1 MAVELART
9 FLIENEWYWRI
20 TENATSFTAGAA
32 VRDFLVPLAQVGKD
46 RFELADMV
54 ADDDDRGLAF
64 RIGTQTM
71 HVTHIRL
78 GTGGDRAVVNNFVG
92 DVNRALA
99 IAEVGFALAL
109 IVPRRYELR
118 GALFTEDEL
127 AALLGDPILLVP
139 TTRASWRSIPS

>member
-20 TENATSFTAGAA
+20 TENATSFTAQAA
-32 VRDFLVPLAQVGKD
+32 VRDFLQPLAKVART
-46 RFELADMV
+46 RFEIDDIV
-54 ADDDDRGLAF
+54 ADSDDRGLAF
-64 RIGTQTM
+64 RIKTTTTQL
-71 HVTHIRL
+71 RL
-78 GTGGDRAVVNNFVG
+78 GSGGDRAVVNNLIG
-92 DVNRALA
+92 DINRALA
-99 IAEVGFALAL
+99 IAETGYAMAL

-127 AALLGDPILLVP
+127 AALLGDPIVLVP

>member
-20 TENATSFTAGAA
+20 TENATSFTAQAA
-32 VRDFLVPLAQVGKD
+32 VRDFLHPLAKLARG
-46 RFELADMV
+46 RFDIDDIV

-64 RIGTQTM
+64 RIQTSTTQL
-71 HVTHIRL
+71 RL

-92 DVNRALA
+92 DINRALA
-99 IAEVGFALAL
+99 IAETGYALAL

-127 AALLGDPILLVP
+127 AALLGDPIVLVP

>member
-20 TENATSFTAGAA
+20 TENATSFTAAAA
-32 VRDFLVPLAQVGKD
+32 VRDFLQPLAKLAQG
-46 RFELADMV
+46 RFEVADMTV
-54 ADDDDRGLAF
+54 DGDDRGLGF
-64 RIGTQTM
+64 RINTSTTQ
-71 HVTHIRL
+71 IRL
-78 GTGGDRAVVNNFVG
+78 GSGGDRAVVNNFVG
-92 DVNRALA
+92 DINRALA
-99 IAEVGFALAL
+99 IGETGYALAL

-127 AALLGDPILLVP
+127 AALLGDPIVLVP

>member
-20 TENATSFTAGAA
+20 TENASSFSATAA
-32 VRDFLVPLAQVGKD
+32 VRDFLEPLARLAKG
-46 RFELADMV
+46 RFELVDMQAD
-54 ADDDDRGLAF
+54 ADDRGLAF
-64 RIGTQTM
+64 RIGESTTQL
-71 HVTHIRL
+71 RL
-78 GTGGDRAVVNNFVG
+78 GSGGDRAVVNNFVG

-127 AALLGDPILLVP
+127 AVLLGDPILLVP

>member
-20 TENATSFTAGAA
+20 TENASSFTATAA
-32 VRDFLVPLAQVGKD
+32 VRDFLEPLARLGKG
-46 RFELADMV
+46 RFELTDMMV
-54 ADDDDRGLAF
+54 DEDARGLSF
-64 RIGTQTM
+64 RLGESTTQ
-71 HVTHIRL
+71 IRL

-92 DVNRALA
+92 DINRALA
-99 IAEVGFALAL
+99 VAEVGFALAL

>member
-20 TENATSFTAGAA
+20 TENASSFTATAA
-32 VRDFLVPLAQVGKD
+32 VRDFLEPLARLGQG
-46 RFELADMV
+46 RFELTDMTV
-54 ADDDDRGLAF
+54 DEDARGLSF
-64 RIGTQTM
+64 RLGESTTQ
-71 HVTHIRL
+71 IRL
-78 GTGGDRAVVNNFVG
+78 GAGGDRAVVNNFVG
-92 DVNRALA
+92 DINRALA
-99 IAEVGFALAL
+99 VAEVGFALAL

>member
-20 TENATSFTAGAA
+20 TENATSFTAQAA
-32 VRDFLVPLAQVGKD
+32 VRDFLQPLAKLART
-46 RFELADMV
+46 RFEIGDIV

-64 RIGTQTM
+64 RIKTAT
-71 HVTHIRL
+71 THLRL
-78 GTGGDRAVVNNFVG
+78 GSGGDRAIVNNFIG
-92 DVNRALA
+92 DINRALA
-99 IAEVGFALAL
+99 IAETGCAMAL

-127 AALLGDPILLVP
+127 AALLGDPIVLVP

>member
-20 TENATSFTAGAA
+20 TENASSFTATAA
-32 VRDFLVPLAQVGKD
+32 VRDFLEPLARLGHG
-46 RFELADMV
+46 RFELTAMV
-54 ADDDDRGLAF
+54 VDEDARGLSF
-64 RIGTQTM
+64 RLGESTTQ
-71 HVTHIRL
+71 IRL

-92 DVNRALA
+92 DINRALA
-99 IAEVGFALAL
+99 VAEVGFAVAL
-109 IVPRRYELR
+109 IGPRRYELR

>member
-20 TENATSFTAGAA
+20 TENATSFTAQAA
-32 VRDFLVPLAQVGKD
+32 VRDFLQPLAKVASG
-46 RFELADMV
+46 RFAVEDIV
-54 ADDDDRGLAF
+54 ADGDDRGLAF
-64 RIGTQTM
+64 RINTSTTQL
-71 HVTHIRL
+71 RL
-78 GTGGDRAVVNNFVG
+78 GSGGDRAIVNNFVG
-92 DVNRALA
+92 DINRALA
-99 IAEVGFALAL
+99 IAETGYALAL

-127 AALLGDPILLVP
+127 AALLGDPIVLVP

>member
-20 TENATSFTAGAA
+20 TENATSFTAQAA
-32 VRDFLVPLAQVGKD
+32 VRDFLQPLAKLAKN
-46 RFELADMV
+46 RFELDEIV
-54 ADDDDRGLAF
+54 ADGDDRGLAF
-64 RIGTQTM
+64 RVKTSTTQL
-71 HVTHIRL
+71 RL
-78 GTGGDRAVVNNFVG
+78 GAGGDRAVVNNFVG
-92 DVNRALA
+92 DINRALA
-99 IAEVGFALAL
+99 IAETGYSLAL

-127 AALLGDPILLVP
+127 AALLGDPIVLVP

>member
-20 TENATSFTAGAA
+20 TENASSFTATAA
-32 VRDFLVPLAQVGKD
+32 VRDFLEPLARLGHG
-46 RFELADMV
+46 RFELTDMRV
-54 ADDDDRGLAF
+54 DEDARGLSF
-64 RIGTQTM
+64 RLGESTTQ
-71 HVTHIRL
+71 IRL

-92 DVNRALA
+92 DINRALA
-99 IAEVGFALAL
+99 VAEVGFALAL

>member
-20 TENATSFTAGAA
+20 TENATSFTAQAA
-32 VRDFLVPLAQVGKD
+32 VRDFLQPLAKLAKN
-46 RFELADMV
+46 RFELDDIV
-54 ADDDDRGLAF
+54 ADGDDRGLAF
-64 RIGTQTM
+64 RVKTSTTQL
-71 HVTHIRL
+71 RL
-78 GTGGDRAVVNNFVG
+78 GAGGDRAVVNNFVG
-92 DVNRALA
+92 DINRALA
-99 IAEVGFALAL
+99 IAETGYSLAL

-127 AALLGDPILLVP
+127 AALLGDPIVLVP

>member
-20 TENATSFTAGAA
+20 TENASSFTATAA
-32 VRDFLVPLAQVGKD
+32 VRDFLEPLARLGKG
-46 RFELADMV
+46 RFELTDMTV
-54 ADDDDRGLAF
+54 DEDARGLSF
-64 RIGTQTM
+64 
-71 HVTHIRL
+71 RL

-92 DVNRALA
+92 DINRALA
-99 IAEVGFALAL
+99 VAEVGFALAL

>member
-20 TENATSFTAGAA
+20 TENATSFTAQAA
-32 VRDFLVPLAQVGKD
+32 VRDFLQPLAKVASA
-46 RFELADMV
+46 RFEIGDIV
-54 ADDDDRGLAF
+54 VDGDDRGLAF
-64 RIGTQTM
+64 RIKTSTTQL
-71 HVTHIRL
+71 RL
-78 GTGGDRAVVNNFVG
+78 GSGGDRAVVNNFIG
-92 DVNRALA
+92 DINRALA
-99 IAEVGFALAL
+99 IADTGYAMAL

-127 AALLGDPILLVP
+127 AALLGDPIVLVP

>member
-20 TENATSFTAGAA
+20 TENASSFTATAA
-32 VRDFLVPLAQVGKD
+32 VRDFLEPLARLAKD
-46 RFELADMV
+46 RFDLADMTV
-54 ADDDDRGLAF
+54 DDDARGLSF
-64 RIGTQTM
+64 RIGTQT
-71 HVTHIRL
+71 TQIRL
-78 GTGGDRAVVNNFVG
+78 GTGGDRGVVNNFVG
-92 DVNRALA
+92 DINRALA
-99 IAEVGFALAL
+99 VAEVGFALAL

>member
-20 TENATSFTAGAA
+20 TENASSFTATAA
-32 VRDFLVPLAQVGKD
+32 VRDFLEPLARLGQG
-46 RFELADMV
+46 RFELTDMKV
-54 ADDDDRGLAF
+54 DEDARGLSF
-64 RIGTQTM
+64 RLGESTTQ
-71 HVTHIRL
+71 IRL

-92 DVNRALA
+92 DINRALA
-99 IAEVGFALAL
+99 VAEVGFALAL

-139 TTRASWRSIPS
+139 TTRASWHSIPS

>member
-20 TENATSFTAGAA
+20 TENATSFTAQAA
-32 VRDFLVPLAQVGKD
+32 VRDFLQPLAKVAST
-46 RFELADMV
+46 RFEIGDIV
-54 ADDDDRGLAF
+54 ADGDDRGLAF
-64 RIGTQTM
+64 RIKTSTTQL
-71 HVTHIRL
+71 RL
-78 GTGGDRAVVNNFVG
+78 GSGGDRAVVNNFIG
-92 DVNRALA
+92 DINRALA
-99 IAEVGFALAL
+99 IAETGYAMAL

-127 AALLGDPILLVP
+127 AALLGDPIVLVP

>member
-20 TENATSFTAGAA
+20 TENATSFTAQAA
-32 VRDFLVPLAQVGKD
+32 VRDFLQPLAKVGHG
-46 RFELADMV
+46 RFELVDIRADE
-54 ADDDDRGLAF
+54 DDRGLSF
-64 RIGTQTM
+64 RINTSTTQL
-71 HVTHIRL
+71 RL
-78 GTGGDRAVVNNFVG
+78 GSGGDRAVVNNFVG
-92 DVNRALA
+92 DINRALA
-99 IAEVGFALAL
+99 IGETGYSLAL

-127 AALLGDPILLVP
+127 AALLGDPIVLVP

>member
-20 TENATSFTAGAA
+20 TENASSFTATAA
-32 VRDFLVPLAQVGKD
+32 VRDFLEPLARLGQG
-46 RFELADMV
+46 RFELTDMMV
-54 ADDDDRGLAF
+54 DEDARGLSF
-64 RIGTQTM
+64 RLGESTTQ
-71 HVTHIRL
+71 IRL

-92 DVNRALA
+92 DINRALA
-99 IAEVGFALAL
+99 VAEVGFALAL

>member
-20 TENATSFTAGAA
+20 TENATSFTAQAA
-32 VRDFLVPLAQVGKD
+32 VRDFLQPLAKVASG
-46 RFELADMV
+46 RFAVEDMV
-54 ADDDDRGLAF
+54 ADGDDRGLSF
-64 RIGTQTM
+64 RINTSTTQ
-71 HVTHIRL
+71 IRL
-78 GTGGDRAVVNNFVG
+78 GSGGDRAVVNNFVG
-92 DVNRALA
+92 DINRALA
-99 IAEVGFALAL
+99 IAETGYALAL

-127 AALLGDPILLVP
+127 AALLGDPIVLVP

>member
-20 TENATSFTAGAA
+20 TENATSFTAQAA
-32 VRDFLVPLAQVGKD
+32 VRDFLQPLAKVGHG
-46 RFELADMV
+46 RFELVDIHADE
-54 ADDDDRGLAF
+54 DDRGLSF
-64 RIGTQTM
+64 RINTSTTQL
-71 HVTHIRL
+71 RL
-78 GTGGDRAVVNNFVG
+78 GSGGDRAVVNNFVG
-92 DVNRALA
+92 DINRALA
-99 IAEVGFALAL
+99 IGETGYALAL

-127 AALLGDPILLVP
+127 AALLGDPIVLVP

>member
-20 TENATSFTAGAA
+20 TENATSFTATAA
-32 VRDFLVPLAQVGKD
+32 VRDFLDPLAKVAKG
-46 RFELADMV
+46 RFEISAISADE
-54 ADDDDRGLAF
+54 DDRGLSF
-64 RIGTQTM
+64 RIGTSTTQL
-71 HVTHIRL
+71 RL
-78 GTGGDRAVVNNFVG
+78 GSGGDRAVVNNFVG
-92 DVNRALA
+92 DINRALA
-99 IAEVGFALAL
+99 IAETGYALAL

-127 AALLGDPILLVP
+127 AALLGDPIVLVP

>member
-20 TENATSFTAGAA
+20 TENASSFTATAA
-32 VRDFLVPLAQVGKD
+32 VRDFLEPLARLGQG
-46 RFELADMV
+46 RFELTDMRV
-54 ADDDDRGLAF
+54 DEDARGLSF
-64 RIGTQTM
+64 RLGESTTQ
-71 HVTHIRL
+71 IRL

-92 DVNRALA
+92 DINRALA
-99 IAEVGFALAL
+99 VAEVGFALAL

-139 TTRASWRSIPS
+139 TTRASWHSIPS

>member
-20 TENATSFTAGAA
+20 TENASSFTASAA
-32 VRDFLVPLAQVGKD
+32 VRDFLQPLARLAKG
-46 RFELADMV
+46 RFELADMI
-54 ADDDDRGLAF
+54 AEADDRGLSF
-64 RIGTQTM
+64 RVGTSTTQ
-71 HVTHIRL
+71 IRL
-78 GTGGDRAVVNNFVG
+78 GSGGDRAVVNTFVG
-92 DVNRALA
+92 DINRALA
-99 IAEVGFALAL
+99 VGEVGFALAL

-139 TTRASWRSIPS
+139 TTRASWSSIPS

>member
-20 TENATSFTAGAA
+20 TENATSFTAQAA
-32 VRDFLVPLAQVGKD
+32 VRDFLQPLAKVAKG
-46 RFELADMV
+46 RFVLADML
-54 ADDDDRGLAF
+54 ADGDDRGLAF
-64 RIGTQTM
+64 RINDSTTQ
-71 HVTHIRL
+71 IRL
-78 GTGGDRAVVNNFVG
+78 GSGGDRAVVNNFVG
-92 DVNRALA
+92 DINRALA
-99 IAEVGFALAL
+99 IAETGYALAL

-127 AALLGDPILLVP
+127 AALLGDPIVLVP

>member
-20 TENATSFTAGAA
+20 TENASSFTATAA
-32 VRDFLVPLAQVGKD
+32 VRDFLEPLARLGHG
-46 RFELADMV
+46 RFELTDMRV
-54 ADDDDRGLAF
+54 DEDARSLSF
-64 RIGTQTM
+64 RLGESTTQ
-71 HVTHIRL
+71 IRL

-92 DVNRALA
+92 DINRALA
-99 IAEVGFALAL
+99 VAEVGFALAL

>member
-20 TENATSFTAGAA
+20 TENATSLTATAA
-32 VRDFLVPLAQVGKD
+32 VRDFVQPLARLAKG
-46 RFELADMV
+46 RFELEPLAVDG
-54 ADDDDRGLAF
+54 DDRGLAL
-64 RIGTQTM
+64 RIAESTTR
-71 HVTHIRL
+71 IRL
-78 GTGGDRAVVNNFVG
+78 GTGGDRAVVNDFIG

-99 IAEVGFALAL
+99 IADVGWALAL

-118 GALFTEDEL
+118 GALFTQDEL
-127 AALLGDPILLVP
+127 AALLGDPLLLVP

>member
-20 TENATSFTAGAA
+20 TENATSFTAQAA
-32 VRDFLVPLAQVGKD
+32 VRDFLQPLAKLART
-46 RFELADMV
+46 RFEIDDILADE
-54 ADDDDRGLAF
+54 DDRGLAF
-64 RIGTQTM
+64 RIKTSTTQL
-71 HVTHIRL
+71 RL
-78 GTGGDRAVVNNFVG
+78 GSGGDRAVVNNLIG
-92 DVNRALA
+92 DINRALA
-99 IAEVGFALAL
+99 IGETGYAMAL

-127 AALLGDPILLVP
+127 AALLGDPIVLVP

>member
-20 TENATSFTAGAA
+20 TENATSFTAQAA
-32 VRDFLVPLAQVGKD
+32 VRDFLQPLAKVASG
-46 RFELADMV
+46 RFAVEDILADG
-54 ADDDDRGLAF
+54 DDRGLAF
-64 RIGTQTM
+64 RINTSTTQL
-71 HVTHIRL
+71 RL
-78 GTGGDRAVVNNFVG
+78 GSGGDRAVVNNFVG
-92 DVNRALA
+92 DINRALA
-99 IAEVGFALAL
+99 IAETGYALAL

-127 AALLGDPILLVP
+127 AALLGDPIVLVP

>member
-20 TENATSFTAGAA
+20 TENATSFTAQAA
-32 VRDFLVPLAQVGKD
+32 VRDFLQPLAKLAST
-46 RFELADMV
+46 RFEIDGITADG
-54 ADDDDRGLAF
+54 DDRGLAF
-64 RIGTQTM
+64 RIKTSTTQL
-71 HVTHIRL
+71 RL
-78 GTGGDRAVVNNFVG
+78 GSGGDRAVVNNFIG
-92 DVNRALA
+92 DINRALA
-99 IAEVGFALAL
+99 IAETGYAMAL

-127 AALLGDPILLVP
+127 AALLGDPIVLVP